1 MSYTVEIDHDGLIE
15 ALEDFLHN
23 VYENIQEQDKVLE
36 IRIHSRLIEIVIGDE
51 ERDA

>member
-15 ALEDFLHN
+15 ALENYLHN
-23 VYENIQEQDKVLE
+23 VYENIQDGDDVLE
-36 IRIHSRLIEIVIGDE
+36 VRVHHRLIEIVIGNK